1 MPDLTPLQ
9 WILAFVAAASM
20 GISKGGLAGLSLLHV
35 TIFAF
40 LFGARDSTGIVL
52 PMLLVGD
59 VCAVTAL
66 HQHARWDYV
75 RRMLP
80 PACIGIVIGA
90 WLMRYVNDS
99 MFRPITG
106 WIILGLAVLQLARMQ
121 RPDWFGGVPHNRWF
135 AWGMGLIAGV
145 TTMLANAAG
154 PIFALYALAVALPK
168 FEIVGTSA
176 WFFFII
182 NSFKVP
188 FSLGLGLIHGQTLL
202 LNLALS
208 PAIVAGVFGG
218 RWIMTR
224 IPQRMFDA
232 FLLAFAAIAA
242 LRLIGVF

>member
-1 MPDLTPLQ
+1 MSDLTPLQ
-9 WILAFVAAASM
+9 WILAFAAAASM
-20 GISKGGLAGLSLLHV
+20 GVSKGGLAGLGLLHV
-35 TIFAF
+35 AVFAF

-80 PACIGIVIGA
+80 PACAGIVVGA
-90 WLMRYVNDS
+90 SLMRSVNDS
-99 MFRPITG
+99 AFRPLTG
-106 WIILGLAVLQLARMQ
+106 WIILSLALVQLARMQ
-121 RPDWFGGVPHNRWF
+121 RPDWFGGVPHSRWF
-135 AWGMGLIAGV
+135 AWGMGLLAGIA
-145 TTMLANAAG
+145 TMLANAAG
-154 PIFALYALAVALPK
+154 PIFALYALSVSLPK

-182 NSFKVP
+182 NAFKVP
-188 FSLGLGLIHGQTLL
+188 FSLGLGLIHRETLL

-208 PAIVAGVFGG
+208 PAIVAGVFCG
-218 RWIMTR
+218 RWIITH
-224 IPQRMFDA
+224 IPQRLFDA

-242 LRLIGVF
+242 LRLIGLF